1 MSGRARIEASS
12 GVRVRARDEW
22 RARVRVRASDEKK
35 QRESVS
41 VRASDEKNQ
50 RSSVRSRSHSHSDFV
65 PYGLDLSNFIDD
77 FQALRILMNNCPAI
91 KRII

>member
-1 MSGRARIEASS
+1 M
-12 GVRVRARDEW
+12 RVRAGIEW
-22 RARVRVRASDEKK
+22 RAGMRVRASVEATA
-35 QRESVS
+35 SVS

-77 FQALRILMNNCPAI
+77 FQALRILMNSRSW
-91 KRII
+91 KSLL